1 VTVTV
6 TDRPTV
12 LWDIGGVI
20 VDLAS
25 IRAGYTAFVGELAAD
40 CGFDPDDALERWKA
54 TLGDH
59 FRDRRGNRYRLA
71 REGYAKAT
79 AALFDGEPPPEWE
92 LRLETAIE
100 EAVEPEAGAVETIAT
115 LFSGGFEL
123 AIVSDIDTPEARL
136 LLDTLGVRDHFDHVT
151 TSEAVGYT
159 KPDERMFLDAIEAT
173 DADPSRTV
181 MIGDRYDHDI
191 AGAAELGIETIGY
204 GPDARGPK
212 ADHEIGDLRAVLDI
226 VGADS

>member
-1 VTVTV
+1 MTG
-6 TDRPTV
+6 TDGPTV

-25 IRAGYTAFVGELAAD
+25 IRAGYTAFVEGLAAD
-40 CGFDPDDALERWKA
+40 HGFDPEDALERWKA

-59 FRDRRGNRYRLA
+59 FRDRKGNRYRLA

-79 AALFDGEPPPEWE
+79 ATLFDGEPPPEWE
-92 LRLETAIE
+92 SRLEAAIE
-100 EAVEPEAGAVETIAT
+100 ETVEPEAGAVETIAA
-115 LFSGGFEL
+115 LSSAEFEL

-173 DADPSRTV
+173 DADTSRSV
-181 MIGDRYDHDI
+181 MIGDRYDHDVV
-191 AGAAELGIETIGY
+191 GAAELGIETIGY
-204 GPDARGPK
+204 GPDAQGPK
-212 ADHEIGDLRAVLDI
+212 ADHEIEDLREVPGI
-226 VGADS
+226 VGFDT